1 MISKIWVTIITEPT
15 SLVRCLSFVGPT
27 LACGDFS
34 GAIHI
39 WELSVM
45 QTTAG
50 KVDVRVVHHNT
61 NQAHKGHVVC
71 LMVTPTK
78 VLPPSQMYHVLVPS
92 CCTKQQTAI

>member
-1 MISKIWVTIITEPT
+1 MKFTEPT

-39 WELSVM
+39 WELSVN
-45 QTTAG
+45 TKNSSG
-50 KVDVRVVHHNT
+50 DVDVRVTHHNT

-78 VLPPSQMYHVLVPS
+78 VINKKTFNRCLCGKFV
-92 CCTKQQTAI
+92 I